1 MDNVKNDVY
10 FIQKIRKDL
19 EFITAHMKSVEIEE
33 LNADEV
39 LLDSMMFR
47 MIQILYEATLEPSY
61 LAEAQRILQQ
71 IAYLVKEA
79 GMHPYA
85 HAMFLVALSDWVRPG
100 QLITAVYRI
109 AKDVAEIKQCFKYIP
124 SDSTVRIV
132 QGPTEEYPLKDEQV
146 HYFVCENR
154 SCLPPM
160 NQAEFL
166 RHLGAQRPFPE
177 L

>member
-1 MDNVKNDVY
+1 MIGSYN
-10 FIQKIRKDL
+10 
-19 EFITAHMKSVEIEE
+19 
-33 LNADEV
+33 DEV
-39 LLDSMMFR
+39 QTNQRKCKIYTLK
-47 MIQILYEATLEPSY
+47 LYEATLEPSY
-61 LAEAQRILQQ
+61 LAEAQRILEK
-71 IAYLVKEA
+71 AVED
-79 GMHPYA
+79 
-85 HAMFLVALSDWVRPG
+85 FFDWVRPG

-124 SDSTVRIV
+124 SDSTVRTV